1 MKAKHLLKVAGV
13 SLFAFALAG
22 AGALAARAQKAEPV
36 SADDPNTWMVR
47 FELCLGDCSPHS
59 ESCVFPEDKPVD
71 GVRFHYWGTNVD
83 ESVDASYMFY
93 FTHDYYGVN
102 VALKDDQTINGCQW
116 ILEQRSEG
124 DKYSADITKFGADDI
139 TSLNKDT
146 DIVGIEYQYSNDWYD
161 DGGQW
166 KWNLT
171 NSMGEATWYIRAE
184 VGIGTTTNYNFV
196 KDPANNRFV
205 IQDVAFDAQDAIG
218 FGAQG
223 GYPLPSG
230 AFDML
235 DDKSLEYAVSAGQH
249 NWFWLNA
256 GVYDFFLTNGNI
268 MIRKQISEYVA
279 VYLLGIDEDA
289 YVYTFGEGGYEG
301 FGAWPGTRLGNLV
314 QAQEVSGDLH
324 FGGEDLDIWYLAL
337 NVGYPAADHI
347 IVSYVNEH
355 GVVGNQTG
363 DMLLVEGAAYEFVN
377 NDDYYN
383 AEAGATI
390 RLLLDAE
397 EYRNAAAGSVC
408 NFSVPN
414 AQEIVNRYND
424 LGLDARNYF
433 DATTV
438 YTFKRDGSDGKEWVS
453 YRVVIEELGRIA
465 GISPAGPSRY
475 VPTGVNNNAT
485 TTSIIIVLTVS
496 LSMISIATLII
507 IRKRKRQ

>member
-1 MKAKHLLKVAGV
+1 MKARHLLKVAGV

-22 AGALAARAQKAEPV
+22 AGALAARSQKAEQAA
-36 SADDPNTWMVR
+36 ADDPNTWMVR
-47 FELCLGDCSPHS
+47 FELSLGECSPS
-59 ESCVFPEDKPVD
+59 SDSSCFPEDKPVE
-71 GVRFHYWGTNVD
+71 GVRFHYWGDNVD
-83 ESVDASYMFY
+83 TEVSADYMY
-93 FTHDYYGVN
+93 YWANDLYGVN
-102 VALKDDQTINGCQW
+102 VALKDNQVIRGCQW
-116 ILEQRSEG
+116 ILEQRVEG
-124 DKYSADITKFGADDI
+124 DKYSLDITQFGSNLVTYLD
-139 TSLNKDT
+139 KDT
-146 DIVGIEYQYSNDWYD
+146 TIFGIEYQFSNNWTGD
-161 DGGQW
+161 
-166 KWNLT
+166 KWHLT
-171 NSMGEATWYIRAE
+171 SDVGYPTSYITAQ
-184 VGIGTTTNYNFV
+184 VGIGSYTDYNFA

-205 IQDVAFDAQDAIG
+205 ADIELVSDDAIG
-218 FGAQG
+218 FITEGSFE
-223 GYPLPSG
+223 LSSMIRR
-230 AFDML
+230 ML
-235 DDKSLEYAVSAGQH
+235 DEKSLDYIYGGTDNWWYAEAGR
-249 NWFWLNA
+249 
-256 GVYDFFLTNGNI
+256 YDYILGNGTLK
-268 MIRKQISEYVA
+268 IRKQISEYVA

-301 FGAWPGTRLGNLV
+301 FGAWPGTRLGSLV

-377 NDDYYN
+377 DNDYYN

-408 NFSVPN
+408 NFNVPN

-453 YRVVIEELGRIA
+453 YRAVIEELGRIA
-465 GISPAGPSRY
+465 GISPVGPSRY
-475 VPTGVNNNAT
+475 VPTNVNRNANIT
-485 TTSIIIVLTVS
+485 TIIIVLAVS
-496 LSMISIATLII
+496 LSLVGCTTLVV
-507 IRKRKRQ
+507 IRKRKHQ